1 MIRFSAAA
9 AALLLAAPAP
19 AIAQC
24 TEADKSALVAFDKT
38 WSVATQNGDRTYL
51 ESHMAPGFAG
61 HGPLSTTDKAT
72 TIANAVRNAEQ
83 RKANPNPAPAASA
96 DHFQVSCSGNTAT
109 ITHRNVNAPAAG
121 STNPPGYGR
130 SVHFVEKRGNEWQ
143 AVGSTGNAL
152 NDNAILQYM
161 ELDWNDAA
169 MKKDLAWFERN
180 YAPFAFEVS
189 SRDGKLTNRAASIES
204 AKNDKTV
211 FESLVMSDLN
221 VRVDG
226 DMAVA
231 TGVNHAKGRNA
242 EGKPMDRK
250 TRFTDTFI
258 RKDGRWMVWASQ
270 GTEVK

>member
-1 MIRFSAAA
+1 MFSFPAAA
-9 AALLLAAPAP
+9 AALLMAAPAP
-19 AIAQC
+19 AFVQC
-24 TEADKSALVAFDKT
+24 TEADRAALVAWDNA
-38 WSVATQNGDRTYL
+38 WSVATRAADRTFL
-51 ESHMAPGFAG
+51 ESNLAPAYAA

-72 TIANAVRNAEQ
+72 TIANAVRFAEL
-83 RKANPNPAPAASA
+83 RKANPNPPSA
-96 DHFQVSCSGNTAT
+96 GVSDHFQVSCSGNTAT
-109 ITHRNVNAPAAG
+109 ITHRTVTPPAAG
-121 STNPPGYGR
+121 STNPPGYSR
-130 SVHFVEKRGNEWQ
+130 SAHFLEKRGNQWQ
-143 AVGSTGNAL
+143 AVSSSGNAL
-152 NDNAILQYM
+152 NDQGVLQYM

-169 MKKDLAWFERN
+169 VKKDLAWFERN

-204 AKNDKTV
+204 AKTDKTV

-231 TGVNHAKGRNA
+231 TGVNHAKGRDA